1 MSSDILPWPATLV
14 APASWQAID
23 FISDLHLQAS
33 EPQTVQTLRDY
44 LHTCTADA
52 LFILGDLF
60 EVWVGDDC
68 LEPPTTAVFAA
79 RSSEPSPE
87 PSHFEQQCASLL
99 HAAAQ
104 RMPIYIMHGN
114 RDFLLGSK
122 ALEACSATALADPT
136 LLQFAGLQCLLSHG
150 DALCLADIAYMA
162 FRAQVRSP
170 AWQST
175 FLAKP
180 LAERQ
185 ALARAMRAQSEALK
199 RTGQTYAD
207 VDANLARQW
216 LAAAGCNT
224 LIHGHTHKPAEHAL
238 GQGLRRM
245 VLSDWDCATQPPRAQ
260 LLRWS
265 SQGLQRLALV

>member
-1 MSSDILPWPATLV
+1 M
-14 APASWQAID
+14 QA
-23 FISDLHLQAS
+23 
-33 EPQTVQTLRDY
+33 LRDY

-68 LEPPTTAVFAA
+68 LEPPNN
-79 RSSEPSPE
+79 
-87 PSHFEQQCASLL
+87 FEQQCAGLL
-99 HAAAQ
+99 RAAAQ
-104 RMPIYIMHGN
+104 RMPVYIMHGN
-114 RDFLLGSK
+114 RDFLLGAK
-122 ALEACSATALADPT
+122 ALEACGATALADPT
-136 LLQFAGLQCLLSHG
+136 LVQFAGLQCLLSHG
-150 DALCLADIAYMA
+150 DALCLADTAYMA
-162 FRAQVRSP
+162 FRAQVRSS
-170 AWQST
+170 AWQEN

-185 ALARAMRAQSEALK
+185 ALARDMRAQSAALK

-238 GQGLRRM
+238 GQGLRRV
-245 VLSDWDCATQPPRAQ
+245 VLSDWDCGAQPPRAQ

-265 SQGLQRLALV
+265 AQGLQRIRLV